1 MEVFTV
7 NFLAACCDAFS
18 IPVRELAALGGGAKV
33 DSCCETDRYLPNDCW
48 GFFRNQHWNFNAKIS
63 IITAVYHPV
72 AGSKSIGFWILIAD
86 FARWKVFTFD
96 SHWLIDGRLNN
107 QQCFFCY
114 WCENRVTTRKQICLK
129 NNIHVSS
136 CSFLSSWSGHFEG
149 LLCFIFRLTYYL
161 RSIIPMELISIYY
174 PHCGSTRPAIP
185 YGIRLLIYSWYA
197 QYVYPHVPTTYP
209 INVSVT
215 VNPTFIHIHPMFC
228 WP

>member
-107 QQCFFCY
+107 QQYFFCY

-129 NNIHVSS
+129 KQHP
-136 CSFLSSWSGHFEG
+136 
-149 LLCFIFRLTYYL
+149 CFIMF
-161 RSIIPMELISIYY
+161 
-174 PHCGSTRPAIP
+174 
-185 YGIRLLIYSWYA
+185 LLIFLKW
-197 QYVYPHVPTTYP
+197 TFWG
-209 INVSVT
+209 VT
-215 VNPTFIHIHPMFC
+215 VLYF
-228 WP
+228 